1 MSASIEYKGDDVE
14 EAIVNACT
22 ALGVVRE
29 DLDIQVI
36 HTGSAGIF
44 GLGRKKAVIRVS
56 LRAAAEP
63 VAETIAEPA
72 AEQPTPAEPPQPQP
86 AREFRQ
92 PREKPPEPKQQ
103 PAPAPTAAIP
113 IPKPAPRP
121 TAPPAA
127 AANSDDDEAETA
139 ANGGMEALTADE
151 RAAIRA
157 TVERLLE
164 LSTGTAKVEVAQDEG
179 GGKLRIDLDGGPER
193 ERLIGPNGQTL
204 DAIQYLL
211 RKMLSKQL
219 GKRVV
224 LELDTVGFRAERRLA
239 LEAQALSLAATVK
252 SSGKSRTMPAM
263 GPAERRLVHLALQ
276 NDPDIRS
283 RSVGEGI
290 FKKILVHLPGKSRPR
305 RKR

>member
-1 MSASIEYKGDDVE
+1 MSASMEYKGDDVE

-63 VAETIAEPA
+63 VPEPVEEAIA
-72 AEQPTPAEPPQPQP
+72 PAEPPQP
-86 AREFRQ
+86 ARQ
-92 PREKPPEPKQQ
+92 PRQQPPAPKQQ
-103 PAPAPTAAIP
+103 PAPTSPAAKP
-113 IPKPAPRP
+113 APKPAYRP
-121 TAPPAA
+121 AAPPAA
-127 AANSDDDEAETA
+127 AANGDDDEAETVG
-139 ANGGMEALTADE
+139 NGGMEPLTAAE
-151 RAAIRA
+151 LAAVRA

-164 LSTGTAKVEVAQDEG
+164 LSTGTAKVEVAQEEG

-219 GKRVV
+219 GKRVA
-224 LELDTVGFRAERRLA
+224 LELDAAGFRAERRQA
-239 LEAQALSLAATVK
+239 LETQALSLAATVK

-263 GPAERRLVHLALQ
+263 GPAERRIVHLALQ
-276 NDPDIRS
+276 NDSEIRS

>member
-1 MSASIEYKGDDVE
+1 MSASMEYKGDDVE

-63 VAETIAEPA
+63 APEPA
-72 AEQPTPAEPPQPQP
+72 PDLADEAVAPAQPPQP
-86 AREFRQ
+86 AREPRPPRQ
-92 PREKPPEPKQQ
+92 QPPAPQQQ
-103 PAPAPTAAIP
+103 PALPAAKPAA
-113 IPKPAPRP
+113 KPAPGP
-121 TAPPAA
+121 AAPPAA
-127 AANSDDDEAETA
+127 AANGDDDEVETA
-139 ANGGMEALTADE
+139 GNGGMEPLTAAE
-151 RAAIRA
+151 LAAVRA

-219 GKRVV
+219 GKRVA
-224 LELDTVGFRAERRLA
+224 LELDAAGFRAERRQA
-239 LEAQALSLAATVK
+239 LETQALSLAATVK

-263 GPAERRLVHLALQ
+263 GPAERRIVHLALQ
-276 NDPDIRS
+276 DDSEIRS
-283 RSVGEGI
+283 RSVGEGV
-290 FKKILVHLPGKSRPR
+290 FKKILVHLPGKSRPPR

>member
-1 MSASIEYKGDDVE
+1 MSASMEYKGDDVE

-63 VAETIAEPA
+63 APEPA
-72 AEQPTPAEPPQPQP
+72 PDLADEAVAPAQPPQP
-86 AREFRQ
+86 ARE
-92 PREKPPEPKQQ
+92 PRPPRPEPPAPQQQ
-103 PAPAPTAAIP
+103 PALPAAKPAA
-113 IPKPAPRP
+113 KPAPGP
-121 TAPPAA
+121 AAPPAA
-127 AANSDDDEAETA
+127 AANGDDDEVETA
-139 ANGGMEALTADE
+139 GNGGMEPLTAAE
-151 RAAIRA
+151 LAAVRA

-219 GKRVV
+219 GKRVA
-224 LELDTVGFRAERRLA
+224 LELDAAGFRAERRQA

-263 GPAERRLVHLALQ
+263 GPAERRIVHLALQ
-276 NDPDIRS
+276 DDSEIRS
-283 RSVGEGI
+283 RSVGEGV
-290 FKKILVHLPGKSRPR
+290 FKKILVHLPGKSRPPR